1 MIFQWFKPHR
11 SHYFSPRFVGPKKGH
26 WDFLTFRNILWRDV
40 TRGCSHLALG
50 WYSQAGVGSAKVTK
64 EESLFFFNTIIESTL
79 EYEIFEMTL
88 WFQYVYSFDLLAF
101 WKDVWDFWVWLSDG
115 RTKSSS
121 NIWKA
126 RVFFGTHSPPTRRI
140 GPGRKPCENFD
151 PFRKRAP
158 ALFVF
163 GSVDWA
169 RNRSSWTAGNQPIS
183 VNCGNFWGGFGKVS
197 EVFGFGAL
205 WSLWG
210 KGTTYYL
217 SRVLCFC
224 CEIQS
229 VFFVNVKEP
238 KEMRILQKWL
248 LTLIF
253 VLHICSKDKSGN

>member
-1 MIFQWFKPHR
+1 MIQTTP
-11 SHYFSPRFVGPKKGH
+11 
-26 WDFLTFRNILWRDV
+26 
-40 TRGCSHLALG
+40 
-50 WYSQAGVGSAKVTK
+50 Q
-64 EESLFFFNTIIESTL
+64 SLFFTQIRWTQKGPLGFPNIQKHLVTWRDSRLFPPCFGVVLPGRGWIGKSDKRGIVVFFQHHNWKYLRIWDIWDDIVISICLFIWFARIL
-79 EYEIFEMTL
+79 ERCLRFLGMAQ
-88 WFQYVYSFDLLAF
+88 W
-101 WKDVWDFWVWLSDG
+101 WKDKKFKQYMKG
-115 RTKSSS
+115 PC
-121 NIWKA
+121 
-126 RVFFGTHSPPTRRI
+126 FGTHSPPTRRI

>member
-1 MIFQWFKPHR
+1 MRYLRWHC
-11 SHYFSPRFVGPKKGH
+11 
-26 WDFLTFRNILWRDV
+26 DFNMFIHLI
-40 TRGCSHLALG
+40 CSHSG
-50 WYSQAGVGSAKVTK
+50 KMFEISGYGSVMEGQKVQA
-64 EESLFFFNTIIESTL
+64 I
-79 EYEIFEMTL
+79 YERPVF
-88 WFQYVYSFDLLAF
+88 
-101 WKDVWDFWVWLSDG
+101 
-115 RTKSSS
+115 
-121 NIWKA
+121 
-126 RVFFGTHSPPTRRI
+126 FFGTHSPPTRRI

-205 WSLWG
+205 WSFWG